1 MKKLLTAILF
11 LACCVACSSQESTPP
26 RALIITGQHNT
37 HNWEVSHLILND
49 LLESDGFDVDIAY
62 SPKKGE
68 DMSTF
73 NPRFTDYNVVVMD
86 YNGDM
91 WCEEMKADF
100 VEYVRA
106 AKGGLVLYHAANT
119 IFRDWEE
126 YNKITA
132 LGAFGGRGEQTPGY
146 YTTWKDDELVKY
158 EGSGVVGHHGKRH
171 DFEIV
176 CRNMDHPAV
185 DKTLPK
191 ISMQY
196 NDEIYDQT
204 KGPANIKDVLYTAY
218 SETETGGTGR
228 EEVLIFTVDYGDA
241 RIYNSMIGHVCDSRE
256 ESTAMSSEIFT
267 KSFLAGVRW
276 AAGL

>member
-1 MKKLLTAILF
+1 MKKLLTFIFIL
-11 LACCVACSSQESTPP
+11 CTSMVVVAKSP

-49 LLESDGFDVDIAY
+49 LLTDGGFDVDIAY

-68 DMSTF
+68 DMSSF
-73 NPRFTDYNVVVMD
+73 NPRFKDYNVVVMD

-91 WCEEMKADF
+91 WCDAMKDDF
-100 VEYVRA
+100 VKYVRK

-146 YTTWKDDELVKY
+146 YTTWKDGELVKY
-158 EGSGVVGHHGKRH
+158 EGSGTVGHHGARH

-176 CRNMDHPAV
+176 CRNLDHPAV
-185 DKTLPK
+185 DKSLAK
-191 ISMQY
+191 VSMQY

-228 EEVLIFTVDYGDA
+228 EEVLIFTVDYGKA

-267 KSFLAGVRW
+267 KSFMAGVRW